1 MKLVV
6 NCNRLYVAVGLAVL
20 GVVVIAPSFAVWQGA
35 ILPAPVVC
43 TVDLERVFN
52 DIKSRSKAEAD
63 LEKDLSVF
71 ETQADALRKEA
82 ERLSQDSEA
91 LIPGTAKY
99 DQAEKQLR
107 EVVLNYGAMVE
118 FIQFKLDSRRAEARR
133 ELFAQIIAAAAEYA
147 QANGI
152 DVVVTNDSKLDIQAG
167 TDIQIVQQL
176 ALRRI
181 VYANDAFDRTDEL
194 IAWMNAP

>member
-1 MKLVV
+1 MKLIV

-20 GVVVIAPSFAVWQGA
+20 GVVVIGPSFAVWQGT
-35 ILPAPVVC
+35 ILQAPVVC

-52 DIKSRSKAEAD
+52 DIKRRSEAEAQ

-71 ETQADALRKEA
+71 QTQADELRKEA

-91 LIPGTAKY
+91 LVPGTAKY

-118 FIQFKLDSRRAEARR
+118 FIQLELDSRRAEDRR
-133 ELFAQIIAAAAEYA
+133 ELQI
-147 QANGI
+147 
-152 DVVVTNDSKLDIQAG
+152 
-167 TDIQIVQQL
+167 
-176 ALRRI
+176 
-181 VYANDAFDRTDEL
+181 
-194 IAWMNAP
+194 